1 MSEQLHEAAERA
13 RSERR
18 QRLVREVAPY
28 LEPGERVQD
37 ATTGRS
43 EGPHEPAQLRV
54 IATDRRLLV
63 LRKKAFRQFSVQTFS
78 YASARVSI
86 GFTAESGGE
95 LMVADAAGE
104 VVVVG
109 IPELDLEPLFAAL
122 VDRIEEERLEVAL
135 DQGDAAASHP
145 PVSDERPVVLTDEEV
160 GSPVGAGVRLVE
172 PMRVGA
178 QTIEEILAAAGF
190 PPEPGVAAGAGD
202 DPGRAEDEGSRGPS
216 GEPFRITERAPDA
229 PADLPAPTPEEPAG
243 EERRLDEPVIIPD
256 RDDDEGVPSA
266 RLVGAAEAGILRWV
280 IGESGADAAIYLRR
294 DAAGQEHLQ
303 VEPRRLDAQTAIALV
318 RRAGAALEE
327 SPAAAAASA
336 ADQQER
342 LLVTRWG
349 ESRDERVLILS
360 GARAG
365 STSELMSFARFV
377 LDRLELPTAA
387 EGHAEAGAIA
397 ERPRLE
403 DVSIATGEEGLPSAV
418 VRLVWRGE
426 TYAGTGHGH
435 SSLLGRHLAAA
446 RAVAEALGDAMGRD
460 VMVEHLF
467 LTYPPMDAEL
477 VVVTVLIGAERY
489 VGATAVPPGEETRAA
504 AQAVLDALNRNLSRS
519 SQGPA

>member
-1 MSEQLHEAAERA
+1 MSEQLHAAAERA

-28 LEPGERVQD
+28 LEPGERVLD

-109 IPELDLEPLFAAL
+109 IPELDLEPLFAVL
-122 VDRIEEERLEVAL
+122 VDRIEERRLEVAL
-135 DQGDAAASHP
+135 DRGDLRPAVPAP
-145 PVSDERPVVLTDEEV
+145 SDELPVVLTDEEV

-190 PPEPGVAAGAGD
+190 PPEPGVVAGVGP
-202 DPGRAEDEGSRGPS
+202 DPGRAGDEPPGGPS
-216 GEPFRITERAPDA
+216 GEPFRITERPSDPGGPSV
-229 PADLPAPTPEEPAG
+229 PASADETTGG
-243 EERRLDEPVIIPD
+243 ERGLDVPVIIPD
-256 RDDDEGVPSA
+256 DAEVPQA

-280 IGESGADAAIYLRR
+280 IAESGADAGIYLRR
-294 DAAGQEHLQ
+294 DASGREHLQ
-303 VEPRRLDAQTAIALV
+303 VEPRRLDAQKAISLV
-318 RRAGAALEE
+318 RRAGSALEE
-327 SPAAAAASA
+327 GPAEASA
-336 ADQQER
+336 AAGEGETTM
-342 LLVTRWG
+342 LVTRWG
-349 ESRDERVLILS
+349 ETGDERVLILS
-360 GARAG
+360 GVRPG
-365 STSELMSFARFV
+365 SMGELTSFARFV
-377 LDRLELPTAA
+377 LDRLQLPAA
-387 EGHAEAGAIA
+387 TGGGPEPGATA

-403 DVSIATGEEGLPSAV
+403 DVSVATGEDGLPTAV
-418 VRLVWRGE
+418 ARLVWRGE
-426 TYAGTGHGH
+426 EYAGTGHGH

-477 VVVTVLIGAERY
+477 VVVTVLIGADRY

-504 AQAVLDALNRNLSRS
+504 AQAVLDALNRNLARIAP
-519 SQGPA
+519 GPA